1 MRQPRHKCSS
11 ALVRRRL
18 LQDAAIDVGLGG
30 AGLASRPARADNAT
44 AQSAPAGSGWHKFS
58 KQVAGYVET
67 GHGEPEICGMC
78 HYFLDPD
85 QCVIVEG
92 TGQPAPRLVQLR
104 RNDRLIPNIVQAF

>member
-1 MRQPRHKCSS
+1 
-11 ALVRRRL
+11 
-18 LQDAAIDVGLGG
+18 
-30 AGLASRPARADNAT
+30 
-44 AQSAPAGSGWHKFS
+44 
-58 KQVAGYVET
+58 
-67 GHGEPEICGMC
+67 MC